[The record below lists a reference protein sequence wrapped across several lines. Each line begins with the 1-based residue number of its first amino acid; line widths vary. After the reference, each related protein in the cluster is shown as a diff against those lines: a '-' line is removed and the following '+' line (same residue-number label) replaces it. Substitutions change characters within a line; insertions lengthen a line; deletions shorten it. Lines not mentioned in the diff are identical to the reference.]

1 MPRCLRRDRGPSD
14 NGTRRNLTVA
24 CYAAPT
30 SGPLKSRQKQ
40 GAMVSRPCGSVV
52 GIDRSDEQTTLARLR
67 RLARPPTSITGPRAR
82 WRQETRDRG
91 SPPMRPAGV
100 CGTVE
105 RSDRAEAASCRRERL
120 ARRLTS
126 RHGRARRSNWNPARR
141 LPLNEVHV
149 WRIRIRVI
157 PILASLTNLERLPIT
172 AAQETR
178 IRRVPGRAHGPPPVP
193 GAVEEVLRS
202 QDRLKPEHVAA
213 ICQRAA

>member
-1 MPRCLRRDRGPSD
+1 ME
-14 NGTRRNLTVA
+14 A
-24 CYAAPT
+24 
-30 SGPLKSRQKQ
+30 
-40 GAMVSRPCGSVV
+40 RPC
-52 GIDRSDEQTTLARLR
+52 AR
-67 RLARPPTSITGPRAR
+67 RAYAGR
-82 WRQETRDRG
+82 WNAATA
-91 SPPMRPAGV
+91 PKLRPAVGNASRDDLRPA
-100 CGTVE
+100 TVE
-105 RSDRAEAASCRRERL
+105 RGVL
-120 ARRLTS
+120 
-126 RHGRARRSNWNPARR
+126 NWNPARR